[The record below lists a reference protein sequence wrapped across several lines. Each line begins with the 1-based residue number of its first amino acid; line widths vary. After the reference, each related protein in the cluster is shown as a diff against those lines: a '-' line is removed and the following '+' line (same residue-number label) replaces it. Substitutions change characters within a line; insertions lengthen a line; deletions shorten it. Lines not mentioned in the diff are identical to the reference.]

1 MKLAHFE
8 TLAPVCPLCRR
19 QGLDHALSIAV
30 IERESRDDIAA
41 GILQCTAC
49 GAEYPVIDG
58 LPILVP
64 DVRQFVQQNLFYLL
78 ARDDLT
84 PAVESLL
91 GDAAGPGS
99 ALDSIRQHVSSYM
112 WDHWGDLDP
121 QGFGPVPGDAAPGG
135 VTRVLDAGMA
145 LAGDLPAGPLL
156 DIGCG
161 AGRTVAELARRTGRM
176 TLGIDIS
183 VPLSRAG
190 RRAAVAGQVDYGLR
204 RAGLVYDRRRY
215 ATGQDDDGLV
225 DIWICDVLALPFRAD
240 AFALANALN
249 VVDCMVDP
257 RAGLMEMSRI
267 LRPGAAALLSVPFDW
282 SGHVTPVEAWL
293 GGHSQ
298 RAAHAGRPEAI
309 LDMLL
314 SPGPLAAGGLRRQG
328 EAREVPWHVRLHDRS
343 CMHYAACLVAAR
355 ESME

>member
-19 QGLDHALSIAV
+19 QGSDHALHLAV
-30 IERESRDDIAA
+30 VEQESRGDIGA

-49 GAEYPVIDG
+49 GAEYPIIEG
-58 LPILVP
+58 LPILVT
-64 DVRQFVQQNLFYLL
+64 DVRQFVQQNLFYLM

-84 PAVESLL
+84 PAVEGLL

-112 WDHWGDLDP
+112 WDHWGDRDP
-121 QGFGPVPGDAAPGG
+121 QGFAAVPGDAMPGG
-135 VTRVLDAGMA
+135 VVRVLEEGLA
-145 LAGDLPAGPLL
+145 LAGALPPGPVL

-161 AGRTVAELARRTGRM
+161 AGRTVTELAQRTGAM

-183 VPLSRAG
+183 IPLARAG
-190 RRAAVAGQVDYGLR
+190 RRAVVGGTVNYGLR
-204 RAGLVYDRRRY
+204 QAGLVYDRRTY
-215 ATGQDDDGLV
+215 PTGQDEDSRA
-225 DIWICDVLALPFRAD
+225 DIWICDVLSLPFRND
-240 AFALANALN
+240 TFALTNALN

-257 RAGLMEMSRI
+257 RAGLMEMSRVMK
-267 LRPGAAALLSVPFDW
+267 PGAASILSVPFDW

-298 RAAHAGRPEAI
+298 RANHAGRPEAI

-314 SPGPLAAGGLRRQG
+314 SSGPLAAGGLRRQG
-328 EAREVPWHVRLHDRS
+328 EPREIPWHVRLHNRS
-343 CMHYAACLVAAR
+343 CMHYSACLVAAR